1 MLRGARLSLII
12 PGLLLSV
19 AAYALNGDNP
29 QNRSVVIPKDSVLQK
44 DLIDLV
50 HSLLRTGFTSHKAD
64 SVGLKPVISAVPAF
78 GYSLQSRMA
87 VLVSGNAAFRTAP
100 QSRISVVNYSTAYT
114 QNGQFT
120 LPILWNIWSSDNT
133 YNFVG
138 DMRFYSYPQSTYG
151 LGSSTDIG
159 NQDPMNYDYVRF
171 SGTVLRHVAGQF
183 YMGAGYVMDNHW
195 NISHVASGTG
205 VLPGFVNYG
214 TVTHTVS
221 SGLTFTS
228 FFDSRDMPISAS
240 KGFYAMFQFRDNL
253 AALGSTGA
261 WSSVILDVRKYLK
274 FPANSGNVLA
284 LWSYDWLTVSG
295 RPPYLDLPSTL
306 WDANTNAG
314 RGYIQGRFRGAQ
326 MVYGEA
332 EYRYQISSNGLVG
345 GVFFVNAQSFSAMPG
360 TKLQAIQPGYGPGL
374 RLKLNKAS
382 NTNICLDYG
391 FGTQGSK
398 GLFVNVGDLF

>member
-1 MLRGARLSLII
+1 M
-12 PGLLLSV
+12 
-19 AAYALNGDNP
+19 
-29 QNRSVVIPKDSVLQK
+29 QK
-44 DLIDLV
+44 DLIDLM
-50 HSLLRTGFTSHKAD
+50 HSLLRTGFTFHKAD

-100 QSRISVVNYSTAYT
+100 QSRISAVNYSTAYT

-120 LPILWNIWSSDNT
+120 LPVLWNIWSRDNS

-151 LGSSTDIG
+151 LGSSTYIG
-159 NQDPMNYDYVRF
+159 NRDPMNYDYVRF
-171 SGTVLRHVAGQF
+171 SGTVLRHIAGQF

-195 NISHVASGTG
+195 NISHAASGMG

-228 FFDSRDMPISAS
+228 FFDSRDMPINAS

-253 AALGSTGA
+253 AALGSTAA

-284 LWSYDWLTVSG
+284 LWSYDWLTLSG

-332 EYRYQISSNGLVG
+332 EYRYRISLDGLVG
-345 GVFFVNAQSFSAMPG
+345 GVFFVNAQSFSAAPG